1 MRIDKLTT
9 QFQQALSDA
18 QSLAVGHDNQYIEPV
33 HVLAAL
39 LDDGQGGATGLIARA
54 GGNARALQQALQG
67 AMERLP
73 KVEGH
78 GGEVQISRDTNNL
91 LNLTDK
97 AAQKR
102 GDQFIASELFLLAL
116 CEDKGEA
123 GRLLKQHG
131 VTCRALEAAVTQMRG
146 GEQVKQPGSG
156 RATGGAEEIYAG
168 FDRARSG
175 GQARP
180 GDWP

>member
-97 AAQKR
+97 SAQKR
-102 GDQFIASELFLLAL
+102 GDQFIANYPA
-116 CEDKGEA
+116 CEPLPFPCA
-123 GRLLKQHG
+123 PH
-131 VTCRALEAAVTQMRG
+131 RAV
-146 GEQVKQPGSG
+146 P
-156 RATGGAEEIYAG
+156 
-168 FDRARSG
+168 
-175 GQARP
+175 
-180 GDWP
+180 